1 MKICPKPK
9 AQSLKPKNF
18 GRGFSVHRTAGFT
31 LIEIMV
37 VVAIIAV
44 AMAIGIPTLYS
55 GLKAE
60 GLRKAVNEV
69 QDACNKARAQA
80 IMSGAVAS
88 LHFNP
93 VARTF
98 SVGGSSA
105 PANPDADGNPAP
117 APAAASGSGSWQLPD
132 NVSLEMLYVNMVECK
147 DADTATVKFY
157 PNGTC
162 DEMVMVLESEKKE
175 LRAISL
181 EITTGLASVETDPR
195 KLLR

>member
-1 MKICPKPK
+1 MKIVPDFCR
-9 AQSLKPKNF
+9 A
-18 GRGFSVHRTAGFT
+18 RRAFT

-44 AMAIGIPTLYS
+44 IMGIGVPALYN

-60 GLRKAVNEV
+60 GLRKAVNDV
-69 QDACNKARAQA
+69 QEACNKARAQA

-88 LHFNP
+88 LQFKP
-93 VARTF
+93 VERTF
-98 SVGGSSA
+98 SVSGGSA
-105 PANPDADGNPAP
+105 PVSQDADGNPAP
-117 APAAASGSGSWQLPD
+117 APAPTPSSAGGSWQLPD
-132 NVSLEMLYVNMVECK
+132 SVSLEMLYVNMVECK
-147 DADTATVKFY
+147 DADSATVKFY

-181 EITTGLASVETDPR
+181 EITTGLASVETDPH